1 LSSETEEEREKGLE
15 ADLCDEDALEIEEKE
30 KGFEVDRGVEV
41 PESEPLPSGVRLR
54 NLPKLKDGMMG

>member
-1 LSSETEEEREKGLE
+1 MEEEREKGLE

-41 PESEPLPSGVRLR
+41 PESEPLSSGTRLR